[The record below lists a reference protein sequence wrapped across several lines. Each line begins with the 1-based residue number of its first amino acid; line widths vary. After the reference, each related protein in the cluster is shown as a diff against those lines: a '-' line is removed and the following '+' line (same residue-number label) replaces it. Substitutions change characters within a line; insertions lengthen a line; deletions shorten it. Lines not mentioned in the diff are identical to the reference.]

1 MIHLVFRVQ
10 REINEIPSY
19 VCFFVG
25 KSVFLHIKLTNAR
38 CLSHTNSIGLQVIG
52 SEQPVTSY
60 EILLE

>member
-1 MIHLVFRVQ
+1 MKYLHTFV
-10 REINEIPSY
+10 
-19 VCFFVG
+19 FFVG

-60 EILLE
+60 EILE